1 MRFETNSV
9 EETREIAKQLAKR
22 FSVGDVIC
30 LCGDL
35 GVGKT
40 AFVSGFARGF
50 GFEGYVSSPTFALIH
65 EYPAK
70 VPIYHF
76 DMYRIENEDDAY
88 AAGVDEYLYGDG
100 VCLIEW
106 SENIRSLLPQGF
118 FTITIRKDAD
128 KDETYREIVLEDA
141 K

>member
-9 EETREIAKQLAKR
+9 EETREIAKQLSQR
-22 FSVGDVIC
+22 FSAGDVIC
-30 LCGDL
+30 LSGDL
-35 GVGKT
+35 GAGKT
-40 AFVSGFARGF
+40 AFVSGFVLGF
-50 GFEGYVSSPTFALIH
+50 GFDGYVSSPTFALIH
-65 EYPAK
+65 EYPAE

-100 VCLIEW
+100 ICLIEW
-106 SENIRSLLPQGF
+106 SENIRELLPQGYY
-118 FTITIRKDAD
+118 TVTIRKDVS
-128 KDETYREIVLEDA
+128 KGETYREIVLEGA

>member
-9 EETREIAKQLAKR
+9 EETREIAKQLSQR
-22 FSVGDVIC
+22 FSAGDVIC
-30 LCGDL
+30 LSGDL
-35 GVGKT
+35 GAGKT
-40 AFVSGFARGF
+40 AFVSGFVRGF
-50 GFEGYVSSPTFALIH
+50 GYEGYVSSPTFALIH
-65 EYPAK
+65 EYPAD

-100 VCLIEW
+100 ICLIEW
-106 SENIRSLLPQGF
+106 SENIRELLPQGYY
-118 FTITIRKDAD
+118 TVTIRKDVSQG
-128 KDETYREIVLEDA
+128 ENFREIVLEGA